1 MSQTEDGVSGSEQA
15 KETFA
20 SLFDGSKGEAASA
33 DATEPDETT
42 EGVSGEEDVK
52 PGKPALELFVESEQD
67 AEEGAEEGKKLPET
81 VPYARLQKVIGQR
94 NDAKDEATALRLEN
108 EELGKQISE
117 FQQFRE
123 VYKDYKDPVS
133 QVKWDAKFMASAEAL
148 KEDQGVQA
156 AIQQII
162 HHMKTGEA
170 KVAETSAKPSSGTI
184 ARDPEVQELLRDRAT
199 EKIQSALETAG
210 IKRELFKT
218 FTRGIMDRAGE
229 NLMKLDA
236 KRAIELA
243 REVISDNG
251 WTRDF
256 VMAEKPEERRRRV
269 PAGRGSGAAIVSDG
283 EKDVKKTEAKKA
295 GDFTNVNAFN
305 EHQRT
310 RFGQMVTEA
319 MNAGRS

>member
-1 MSQTEDGVSGSEQA
+1 VKETEEGASGSEQA

-20 SLFDGSKGEAASA
+20 SLFDGSKGDAAEAEAKAS
-33 DATEPDETT
+33 DETT
-42 EGVSGEEDVK
+42 EGASGEEDAK
-52 PGKPALELFVESEQD
+52 PDKPALELFVESEED
-67 AEEGAEEGKKLPET
+67 AEEAAEDGKKLPET

-133 QVKWDAKFMASAEAL
+133 QVKWDAKFMASAEAM

-170 KVAETSAKPSSGTI
+170 KVAEASAKLSSGTI

-199 EKIQSALETAG
+199 EKIQTALETAG

-243 REVISDNG
+243 REVIADNG

-256 VMAEKPEERRRRV
+256 VMAEKQVEARRRV

-283 EKDVKKTEAKKA
+283 EKDVKKVEGKKA
-295 GDFTNVNAFN
+295 SDFKNVNAFK

-319 MNAGRS
+319 MNAERS